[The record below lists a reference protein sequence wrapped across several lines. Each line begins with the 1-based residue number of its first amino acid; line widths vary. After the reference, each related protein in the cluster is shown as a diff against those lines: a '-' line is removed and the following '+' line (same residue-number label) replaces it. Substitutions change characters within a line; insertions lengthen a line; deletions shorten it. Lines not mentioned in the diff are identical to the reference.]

1 MEQRGVSV
9 IDPGRPSLLLELN
22 MAGKKVASLNSTLEQ
37 RLAQIERMS
46 NAQVRKVAFN
56 CMDDLRAGKI
66 TNREADAIIKAAKRQ
81 LSAFRRERWVTNR
94 QR

>member
-1 MEQRGVSV
+1 
-9 IDPGRPSLLLELN
+9 

-37 RLAQIERMS
+37 RLAQIEGMS
-46 NAQVRKVAFN
+46 NAQVRKVVFN

-66 TNREADAIIKAAKRQ
+66 TNREADAIIKAAKRR
-81 LSAFRRERWVTNR
+81 LRAFRRERCVTNR